1 MKKILCYIASF
12 TNHSEFYKVLET
24 VLSYKK
30 YKLDVIIY
38 TTDPVNPIYLL
49 NNVKVI
55 TYDKS
60 IKENLV
66 TEHRK
71 HIPISINDYDL
82 FLYLENDIIINES
95 TLDTFIEENSLL
107 DDNTTVGFIRYED
120 CNNKKY
126 LNEFM
131 PGCTH
136 NHLPTFKTIN
146 NKLYFTLNNVHQG
159 CYLLEQRHL
168 KKFISNNQFTLNLGP
183 GLEAAASNFYKSN
196 LWPGLPNTLE
206 KVYPVDKL
214 EQLLIHHASNKH
226 TKTNT
231 GFLTFDQLLDIIPK

>member
-1 MKKILCYIASF
+1 MKNILCYIASF
-12 TNHSEFYKVLET
+12 TNHSDFYKVLET
-24 VLSYKK
+24 VQSYKK
-30 YKLDVIIY
+30 YKVDIIIY
-38 TTDPVNPIYLL
+38 TTEPIYPNHLTD
-49 NNVKVI
+49 NVKVFN
-55 TYDKS
+55 YDKS

-66 TEHRK
+66 TQHRS
-71 HIPISINDYDL
+71 HILTSINDYDL

-95 TLDTFIEENSLL
+95 TIDTFIEENSIL

-120 CNNKKY
+120 CNGKKY

-136 NHLPTFKTIN
+136 NHLPKFKNIN
-146 NKLYFTLNNVHQG
+146 DKTYFTLCNVHQG

-183 GLEAAASNFYKSN
+183 GLEAAASNFYKSD
-196 LWPGLPNTLE
+196 LWPGLPNALE
-206 KVYPVDKL
+206 KVYPVNKL

-231 GFLTFDQLLDIIPK
+231 GFLTFDQLLDIMPK